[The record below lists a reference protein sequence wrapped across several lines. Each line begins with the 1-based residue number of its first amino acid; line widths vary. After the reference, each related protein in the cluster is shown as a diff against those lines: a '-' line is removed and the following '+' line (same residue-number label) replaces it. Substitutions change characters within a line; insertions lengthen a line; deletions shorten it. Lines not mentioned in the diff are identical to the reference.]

1 MCESCE
7 ELRVKL
13 EQARE
18 ALEAIMRYPGIMGYV
33 GTQLNKKAEQALKQE
48 EVGK

>member
-18 ALEAIMRYPGIMGYV
+18 ALIEILSCEDLHPDHIRMAY
-33 GTQLNKKAEQALKQE
+33 QALKQQ
-48 EVGK
+48 EVGDGVH